1 MSSERVVVA
10 TMQELG
16 FTAAEAKVYVAL
28 LRESPATG
36 YELATRAGVPR
47 SAIYGVL
54 SRLEGAGLA
63 NAVDQK
69 PARYVPLPA
78 VELGKLLESRY
89 AKRLEGLRAAL
100 DSVTR
105 ARGEPVTWTLHGYA
119 AVIEHATRLVSA
131 SKRSLYGSL
140 WGREA
145 ERLAPAVESARKHG
159 VEVILFSFNS
169 LDERFGTVL
178 SYEIAE
184 HDLEAYWPHKIILV
198 SDDKR
203 ALLGG
208 AEEGQDNRAVLT
220 EEPALVEVAVSNLV
234 LDITLLGQRRHLDTS
249 AVVTRLTRLLAPVEE
264 LARPRPRRLAARPKR
279 KKA

>member
-28 LRESPATG
+28 VKESPRTG

-54 SRLEGAGLA
+54 SRLESAGLV
-63 NAVDQK
+63 NAVEQK
-69 PARYVPLPA
+69 PTRYVPLPA
-78 VELGKLLESRY
+78 SELGNLLEARY

-100 DSVTR
+100 DNVTR

-119 AVIEHATRLVSA
+119 AVIEQANRLIAGSSRA
-131 SKRSLYGSL
+131 LYGSV

-145 ERLAPAVESARKHG
+145 DRLAPALKAARKAG
-159 VEVILFSFNS
+159 VEIILFSFNNLS
-169 LDERFGTVL
+169 EELGTVL
-178 SYEIAE
+178 SYQIGE
-184 HDLEAYWPHKIILV
+184 HDLEAYWPHKLILI

-208 AEEGQDNRAVLT
+208 AEEGADNRAVLT
-220 EEPALVEVAVSNLV
+220 EEPALIEMAVANLV
-234 LDITLLGQRRHLDTS
+234 LDITLLGQRRALDTS
-249 AVVTRLTRLLAPVEE
+249 AIVTRLTRLLAPVEE
-264 LARPRPRRLAARPKR
+264 LSGRAARRR
-279 KKA
+279 KKSR

>member
-1 MSSERVVVA
+1 MSSERVVIA

-28 LRESPATG
+28 LKESPATG

-54 SRLEGAGLA
+54 SRLENAGLV

-69 PARYVPLPA
+69 PARYVALPA
-78 VELGKLLESRY
+78 AELGTLLETRY
-89 AKRLEGLRAAL
+89 EKRIAGLRAAL
-100 DSVTR
+100 DNVTR

-119 AVIEHATRLVSA
+119 AMIEQATQLIS
-131 SKRSLYGSL
+131 SGKRALYGSL

-145 ERLAPAVESARKHG
+145 GRLAGPLEAASRDG
-159 VEVILFSFNS
+159 VEVILFSFNR
-169 LDERFGTVL
+169 LDPRLGTVL
-178 SYEIAE
+178 SYEIGE

-220 EEPALVEVAVSNLV
+220 EEPALIEVAVSNLV
-234 LDITLLGQRRHLDTS
+234 LDITLLGQRRGLDTKD
-249 AVVTRLTRLLAPVEE
+249 VVTRLTRLLAPVEE
-264 LARPRPRRLAARPKR
+264 LSGQRPGQPK
-279 KKA
+279 KTK